1 MLSAARGVLIFPIS
15 FFFLIAQEPPPT
27 PADLPA
33 ADTGLPGRLSSGSSS
48 QPQAFDKVITK
59 DAKSKTG
66 VFTVHEIK
74 EKYYY
79 EIPKTELNKEFL
91 FTTQIA
97 RTTLGVGYG
106 GQFVSERVVRWE
118 RHANKINLREVNY
131 EVVAD
136 PKTPISLAVKAA
148 NNDTIVMS
156 FPIAA
161 FGKEPG
167 KDKDKDKPKD
177 KDKDSESADAQKDED
192 KDELPPDQPAKETPP
207 AKESTP
213 AKDAAAKPAG
223 AKESAKKPA
232 RPEPKEYKE
241 TGREPSIV
249 IEVTRLFTSD
259 VVELSARQRLNA
271 STMDAS
277 RSYIE
282 RISPYPENIEVESTH
297 TYTRMA
303 APAAAVRTENPL
315 NAGGMRPGSATV
327 VLHHSMVK
335 LPEHAMQPR
344 VFDERVGYFT
354 VRQMDYGR
362 DEQRAPKRTYI
373 TRWRLEKKDPS
384 AALSEP
390 VKPIVYYI
398 DAATPSKWVP
408 YMKLGVESWQ
418 KAFEAA
424 GFKNAIIAK
433 PAPTPEEDPNFSPED
448 VRYSVIRW
456 LPSTTEN
463 AVGPH
468 ISDPRTGEILNADI
482 QFYHNVMNLQ
492 RDWYFLQVGPLDPRA
507 QKLPLPDD
515 LMGRLV
521 EFVCA
526 HEVGHTLGFQHNMK
540 ASSLYPQEK
549 VRDKDWVK
557 KMGHTPSIMDYS
569 RFNYVAQP
577 EDGID
582 VADLVPVVGPYD
594 VWATRWGYSPIANSQ
609 TPDDEKST
617 LDEWA
622 REQDTT
628 PWFRFS
634 TPGAAG
640 SDPGELTEAVGDADA
655 LKSTALG
662 VKNLQRVARMMLTA
676 TTTQKGDPYEDLSE
690 LYGRMLGQWTLEM
703 NHVVALVGGLDSQQK
718 NIGQEG
724 VIFTPVPQARQ
735 AAAVAFLN
743 DNAFATPKWAI
754 DKEILRRIE
763 PLGTISRV
771 GNAQRSVMSNLL
783 SSARFARLIE
793 QDALDGSAAYKPADF
808 LAAVRH
814 GVWREIESPQA
825 PIDAYRRQLQ
835 RNYLDL
841 VNSKINGSA
850 VTLPAGLPAG
860 ISVAIFASSGDEKPF
875 YRAELRALNT
885 SITAALARTTDRTT
899 RVHLEGARDQIARI
913 LDPKFNPTQ
922 GSGAG
927 EIRIFGDQWSG
938 QPLPASSG
946 DLNAPWQQIEDCW
959 PDYEIRPGSR

>member
-1 MLSAARGVLIFPIS
+1 MPAAVRSVLVFLIS
-15 FFFLIAQEPPPT
+15 FFLLGAQEPPPAPAEPSA
-27 PADLPA
+27 PADA
-33 ADTGLPGRLSSGSSS
+33 GAFGRPSSGSSS
-48 QPQAFDKVITK
+48 QQPQAYDKVITK
-59 DAKSKTG
+59 DAKTKTG
-66 VFTVHEIK
+66 LFTVHEVK
-74 EKYYY
+74 DKYYY
-79 EIPKTELNKEFL
+79 EIPKTELNREFL
-91 FTTQIA
+91 FVTQIA
-97 RTTLGVGYG
+97 RTTMGVGYG

-118 RHANKINLREVNY
+118 RNGNKINLREVNY
-131 EVVAD
+131 DVVAD

-167 KDKDKDKPKD
+167 KESGKEKDKDKEAAAAKKEETAD
-177 KDKDSESADAQKDED
+177 EESPAK
-192 KDELPPDQPAKETPP
+192 PAKE
-207 AKESTP
+207 A
-213 AKDAAAKPAG
+213 AAAKDGASKPAAG
-223 AKESAKKPA
+223 KEAAARPA

-249 IEVTRLFTSD
+249 IEVTRLFSSD
-259 VVELSARQRLNA
+259 VFELSARQRLNA
-271 STMDAS
+271 TTMDAS

-303 APAAAVRTENPL
+303 PSGNAPRTENPL
-315 NAGGMRPGSATV
+315 GGGGMRPGSATV

-335 LPEHAMQPR
+335 LPEHPMAPR
-344 VFDERVGYFT
+344 LFDERVGYFS
-354 VRQMDYGR
+354 VRQLDYGR
-362 DEQRAPKRTYI
+362 EEQRAPKRTYI
-373 TRWRLEKKDPS
+373 ARWRLEKKDPN

-398 DAATPSKWVP
+398 DAATPAKWVP
-408 YMKLGVESWQ
+408 YMIRGVESWRP
-418 KAFEAA
+418 AFEAA
-424 GFKNAIIAK
+424 GFKNAIVAK
-433 PAPTPEEDPNFSPED
+433 PAPTPEQDPSFSPED

-456 LPSTTEN
+456 LPSTIEN

-468 ISDPRTGEILNADI
+468 VSDPRTGEILNADI

-526 HEVGHTLGFQHNMK
+526 HEVGHTLGFEHNMK

-549 VRDKDWVK
+549 VRDKEWVK

-582 VADLVPVVGPYD
+582 PADLVPVVGPYD
-594 VWATRWGYSPIANSQ
+594 IWATRWGYRPIPDAKS
-609 TPDDEKST
+609 PDDEKPT
-617 LDEWA
+617 LDQWA

-628 PWFRFS
+628 PWYRFS

-662 VKNLQRVARMMLTA
+662 VKNLRRVARMMLTA
-676 TTTQKGDPYEDLSE
+676 TSTQKGDPYEDLSE

-703 NHVVALVGGLDSQQK
+703 NHVAALVGGLESQQK

-724 VIFTPVPQARQ
+724 VIFAPVPKARQ

-743 DNAFATPKWAI
+743 DNAFATPQWAI
-754 DKEILRRIE
+754 DTAILRRIE
-763 PLGTISRV
+763 PFGAINRV
-771 GNAQRSVMSNLL
+771 GNAQRSVLGNLL
-783 SSARFARLIE
+783 NGARFARLVE
-793 QDALDGSAAYKPADF
+793 QDALDGTAAYRPADF

-814 GVWREIESPQA
+814 GVWREIETPQT

-841 VNSKINGSA
+841 VNAKLNGPA
-850 VTLPAGLPAG
+850 ITLPAGLPAG
-860 ISVAIFASSGDEKPF
+860 FPMAMFASSGDEKPF
-875 YRAELRALNT
+875 YRAELRTLNT
-885 SITAALARTTDRTT
+885 AIGAALARTTDRTT

-913 LDPKFNPTQ
+913 LDPRFNPLP
-922 GSGAG
+922 GGASA
-927 EIRIFGDQWSG
+927 EIRLFGDQWSG
-938 QPLPASSG
+938 QALSTNVG
-946 DLNAPWQQIEDCW
+946 DPWQQVEDCW
-959 PDYEIRPGSR
+959 PDYEIKP